1 MIYLIHSKGKVDR
14 RGQKV
19 QRYDKR
25 KNIEE
30 TQ

>member
-19 QRYDKR
+19 KRYDKR